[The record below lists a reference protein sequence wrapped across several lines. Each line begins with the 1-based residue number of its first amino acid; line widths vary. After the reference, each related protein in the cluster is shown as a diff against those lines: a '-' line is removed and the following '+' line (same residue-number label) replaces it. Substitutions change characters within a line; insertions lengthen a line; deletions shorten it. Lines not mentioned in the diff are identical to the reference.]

1 MKLSIS
7 PGQVYTFKLN
17 SGEELISKVSAVT
30 DDWLEIEHPVSV
42 APGPQG
48 MGLVPSLFTADPESE
63 VTVNISSVAMI
74 APVREDV
81 GDSYL
86 EATTGIKP
94 VRNKILMG

>member
-1 MKLSIS
+1 MRMGYGEEIVAKIVSVGASTYTIS
-7 PGQVYTFKLN
+7 KPVAVVPGQ
-17 SGEELISKVSAVT
+17 
-30 DDWLEIEHPVSV
+30 
-42 APGPQG
+42 QG
-48 MGLVPSLFTADPESE
+48 IQLMNSLFTADPESD

-94 VRNKILMG
+94 VRSKILMG

>member
-1 MKLSIS
+1 MIEAGKTYTMRMGYGEEIVAKIISIDADTYTLSKPVAVV
-7 PGQVYTFKLN
+7 PGQ
-17 SGEELISKVSAVT
+17 
-30 DDWLEIEHPVSV
+30 
-42 APGPQG
+42 QG
-48 MGLVPSLFTADPESE
+48 IQLMNSLFTADPEQD
-63 VTVNISSVAMI
+63 VTVNKSSVAMI

>member
-1 MKLSIS
+1 MIEIGKTYTMRMGYGEEIVAKIVSIGTDTYTIS
-7 PGQVYTFKLN
+7 KPVAVVPGQ
-17 SGEELISKVSAVT
+17 
-30 DDWLEIEHPVSV
+30 
-42 APGPQG
+42 QG
-48 MGLVPSLFTADPESE
+48 IQLMNSLFTADPESD

-94 VRNKILMG
+94 VRSKILMG

>member
-1 MKLSIS
+1 M
-7 PGQVYTFKLN
+7 N
-17 SGEELISKVSAVT
+17 
-30 DDWLEIEHPVSV
+30 
-42 APGPQG
+42 
-48 MGLVPSLFTADPESE
+48 SLFTADPESD

-94 VRNKILMG
+94 VRSKILMG

>member
-1 MKLSIS
+1 MSVEVGKTYTMRMGYGEEIVAKVTAFDSSTLTLSKPVAVV
-7 PGQVYTFKLN
+7 PGQ
-17 SGEELISKVSAVT
+17 
-30 DDWLEIEHPVSV
+30 
-42 APGPQG
+42 QG
-48 MGLVPSLFTADPESE
+48 IQLMNSLFTADPEQE

>member
-1 MKLSIS
+1 MSVEVGKTYTMRMGYGEEIVAKVTAFDSSTLTLSKPVAVV
-7 PGQVYTFKLN
+7 PGQ
-17 SGEELISKVSAVT
+17 
-30 DDWLEIEHPVSV
+30 
-42 APGPQG
+42 QG
-48 MGLVPSLFTADPESE
+48 IQLMNSLFTADPESD

-94 VRNKILMG
+94 VRSKILMG

>member
-1 MKLSIS
+1 MIEAGKTYTLRMGYGEEIVAKITSFDSSTYTLSKPVAVV
-7 PGQVYTFKLN
+7 PGQ
-17 SGEELISKVSAVT
+17 
-30 DDWLEIEHPVSV
+30 
-42 APGPQG
+42 QG
-48 MGLVPSLFTADPESE
+48 IQLMNSLFTADPESD

-94 VRNKILMG
+94 VRSKILMG

>member
-1 MKLSIS
+1 MIEVGKTYTMRMGYGEEIVAKVVAQDVTTLTLSKPVAVV
-7 PGQVYTFKLN
+7 PGQ
-17 SGEELISKVSAVT
+17 
-30 DDWLEIEHPVSV
+30 
-42 APGPQG
+42 QG
-48 MGLVPSLFTADPESE
+48 IQLMNSLFTADPEQE

-94 VRNKILMG
+94 VRSKILMG

>member
-1 MKLSIS
+1 MIEIGKTYTMSMGYGVEIVAKIVGNNAVTYTIS
-7 PGQVYTFKLN
+7 KPVAVVPGQ
-17 SGEELISKVSAVT
+17 
-30 DDWLEIEHPVSV
+30 
-42 APGPQG
+42 QG
-48 MGLVPSLFTADPESE
+48 IQLMNSLFTADPELD

-94 VRNKILMG
+94 VRSKILMG

>member
-1 MKLSIS
+1 MIEVGKTYTMRMGYGEEIVAKITAFDSSTYTLSKPVAVV
-7 PGQVYTFKLN
+7 PGQ
-17 SGEELISKVSAVT
+17 
-30 DDWLEIEHPVSV
+30 
-42 APGPQG
+42 QG
-48 MGLVPSLFTADPESE
+48 IQLMNSLFTADPESD

-94 VRNKILMG
+94 VRSKILMG

>member
-1 MKLSIS
+1 MIEAGKTYTMRMGYGEEIVAKIVSIGTDTYTIS
-7 PGQVYTFKLN
+7 KPVAVVPGQ
-17 SGEELISKVSAVT
+17 
-30 DDWLEIEHPVSV
+30 
-42 APGPQG
+42 QG
-48 MGLVPSLFTADPESE
+48 IQLMNSLFTADPESD

-94 VRNKILMG
+94 VRSKILMG

>member
-1 MKLSIS
+1 MIEAGKTYTMRMGYGEEIVAKIVSIGTDTYTLSKPVAVV
-7 PGQVYTFKLN
+7 PGQ
-17 SGEELISKVSAVT
+17 
-30 DDWLEIEHPVSV
+30 
-42 APGPQG
+42 QG
-48 MGLVPSLFTADPESE
+48 IQLMNSLFTADPESD

-94 VRNKILMG
+94 VRSKILMG

>member
-1 MKLSIS
+1 MSIEIGKTYTMRMGYGEEIVAKITAFDS
-7 PGQVYTFKLN
+7 STYTISKPVAVVPGQ
-17 SGEELISKVSAVT
+17 
-30 DDWLEIEHPVSV
+30 
-42 APGPQG
+42 QG
-48 MGLVPSLFTADPESE
+48 IQLMNSLFTADPEEE

-94 VRNKILMG
+94 VRSKILMG

>member
-1 MKLSIS
+1 MRMGYGEEIVAKIVSIGTDTYTIS
-7 PGQVYTFKLN
+7 KPVAVVPGQ
-17 SGEELISKVSAVT
+17 
-30 DDWLEIEHPVSV
+30 
-42 APGPQG
+42 QG
-48 MGLVPSLFTADPESE
+48 IQLMNSLFTADPEQY

-94 VRNKILMG
+94 VRSKILMG